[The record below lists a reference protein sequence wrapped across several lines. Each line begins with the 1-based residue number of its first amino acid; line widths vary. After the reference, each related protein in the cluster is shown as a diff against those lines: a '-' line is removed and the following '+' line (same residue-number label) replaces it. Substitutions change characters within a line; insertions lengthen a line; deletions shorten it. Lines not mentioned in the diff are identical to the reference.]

1 MGLQN
6 RRMWS
11 DVVAANSNSKIS
23 EVVIFADTSNPNY
36 TINNDTVTV
45 NNDVYDF
52 QNVQI
57 DPTPTAISKEQC
69 KNNGWKNFYT
79 ADNKPFK
86 NQGACVSYVQA
97 NEHASFKRD

>member
-36 TINNDTVTV
+36 TINNDTVAV

-52 QNVQI
+52 QNGQI
-57 DPTPTAISKEQC
+57 DPTPTAISKE
-69 KNNGWKNFYT
+69 
-79 ADNKPFK
+79 
-86 NQGACVSYVQA
+86 
-97 NEHASFKRD
+97 